1 MKFEFPFI
9 LRLHLGEETM
19 YRYTEGIKDIQP
31 REKAIKYGIEK
42 LSDRELISIILGSG
56 SAKTPVSILSQ
67 KVLRLL
73 DETNG
78 DVSLDDLMKIDGIG
92 RAKATL
98 ISSAIEYSRRLLH
111 PMITRVSYPT
121 DILPVV
127 RHYVTRPQEYFMVI
141 SLNGAHEIIR
151 SRVVSIG
158 ILNRTLI
165 HPREVFSDPIK
176 ESAASIIIAHNHP
189 SGNLEPSN
197 EDIEVTKRLV
207 DAGILL
213 GINVLDHVIFSNR
226 DHYSFAE
233 SDLI

>member
-1 MKFEFPFI
+1 
-9 LRLHLGEETM
+9 M
-19 YRYTEGIKDIQP
+19 YRYKEGIKDIQP
-31 REKAIKYGIEK
+31 REKAIKYGVGK
-42 LSDRELISIILGSG
+42 LSDRELIAIILGSG
-56 SAKTPVSILSQ
+56 STKTPVATLSQ
-67 KVLRLL
+67 KVLKLL

-78 DVSLDDLMKIDGIG
+78 EVTVENLMNINGIG

-98 ISSAIEYSRRLLH
+98 VSSAIEFSRRLLH
-111 PMITRVSYPT
+111 PMVTRVSYPT

-127 RHYVTRPQEYFMVI
+127 RHFVSRPQEYFIVI

-151 SRVVSIG
+151 SRIVSIG

-176 ESAASIIIAHNHP
+176 ESAASVIIAHNHP
-189 SGNLEPSN
+189 SGNLEPSS

-207 DAGILL
+207 EAGTLL
-213 GINVLDHVIFSNR
+213 GINVLDHVIFSNK

-233 SDLI
+233 CNLM